1 MIFNSMGV
9 TSFDI
14 LVAKDNYFPSVDTH
28 TFKDSLV
35 RFLTRHCC
43 SITTCYAK
51 IYDTILLIT

>member
-1 MIFNSMGV
+1 MTFNSVGV

-14 LVAKDNYFPSVDTH
+14 LVANDNHFPGVDTH

-51 IYDTILLIT
+51 IYDTIILIT

>member
-1 MIFNSMGV
+1 MIFNSVGV

-35 RFLTRHCC
+35 RFLTRYCC
-43 SITTCYAK
+43 SIYT
-51 IYDTILLIT
+51 

>member
-1 MIFNSMGV
+1 MIFNSVGV

-43 SITTCYAK
+43 STSTCYAK
-51 IYDTILLIT
+51 IYDTIILIT

>member
-1 MIFNSMGV
+1 MIFNSVGV

-43 SITTCYAK
+43 PTSTCYAK
-51 IYDTILLIT
+51 IYDTIILIT

>member
-1 MIFNSMGV
+1 MIFNSVGV

-43 SITTCYAK
+43 FTYTCYAK
-51 IYDTILLIT
+51 IYDTIILNT